1 MRESFG
7 KQLSLK
13 NVRPHLCT
21 TQTAPSKAQLHKLLT
36 LALQTTAGRLT
47 PRPGEVITAALGIL
61 NFEVV
66 ACRYISWH
74 TDPLVPVQQ
83 ATQSI
88 LILQTSGHL
97 VQSGKHQNIPVA
109 QQPGTSFTLNVH
121 KRHRLLNNG
130 DKSHIWLAL
139 AGPQGKSLEDDI
151 AQLLAAIAHPAFKC
165 SYIETAR

>member
-7 KQLSLK
+7 KQLSLELSLETA
-13 NVRPHLCT
+13 RPCLCT
-21 TQTAPSKAQLHKLLT
+21 TQTAPSQAQLHKLLT

-47 PRPGEVITAALGIL
+47 PQPGEVTTAALGLL

-74 TDPLVPVQQ
+74 TDTLVPDQQ

-88 LILQTSGHL
+88 LILKTSGHL
-97 VQSGKHQNIPVA
+97 VQAGKRQNIPTA
-109 QQPGTSFTLNVH
+109 QQPGTAFTLNVH

-151 AQLLAAIAHPAFKC
+151 AQLLAAIAHPA
-165 SYIETAR
+165 I